1 MWNKEVRCGVLVV
14 MSSTMLPDSDFFCYL
29 TTQITK
35 YPLCARYFVSSFQ
48 GEIKIKIVN
57 IDHI

>member
-1 MWNKEVRCGVLVV
+1 MRCGVLGA

-35 YPLCARYFVSSFQ
+35 YLLCARYFVSIFQ
-48 GEIKIKIVN
+48 GEMKIKIIN

>member
-1 MWNKEVRCGVLVV
+1 MRCGVLVA

-35 YPLCARYFVSSFQ
+35 YLLCARYFVSIFQ
-48 GEIKIKIVN
+48 GEIKIKIIN